1 MRPVLKVCA
10 IAGLATL
17 PDMAGCGL
25 VRIPAEPDAAP
36 IDGTPPDAAVPDAAP
51 IPDAV
56 PPPDAPP
63 CRFDLDLTAVTE
75 ELEGDTV
82 EYQGVLL
89 YGSRVS
95 VYPGLGLGVIGG
107 GPSDRYVDG
116 LEEVT
121 INFAAPPGAANIFYT
136 VAAATDADGD
146 TVPGS
151 HELRA
156 FFFPSGQDAQYV
168 DGTGRLDV
176 DAIFPALDRARRLTI
191 LARQDGVRIS
201 RLEYSVCQPP
211 PTTRSA
217 SRIERR

>member
-1 MRPVLKVCA
+1 MRPVLQVCA
-10 IAGLATL
+10 IAGIVTL

-25 VRIPAEPDAAP
+25 VRIPAEPDAVP
-36 IDGTPPDAAVPDAAP
+36 IDGPPPDAAVPDAEP
-51 IPDAV
+51 IPDAS

-63 CRFDLDLTAVTE
+63 CRFDLDLTAVAK

-82 EYQGVLL
+82 DYQGVLL

-95 VYPGLGLGVIGG
+95 LYPGLGLGIIGA

-136 VAAATDADGD
+136 VAEATDADDD
-146 TVPGS
+146 TVRGM

-156 FFFPSGQDAQYV
+156 FYFPSGQDARYV
-168 DGTGRLDV
+168 DGEGRFDV
-176 DAIFPALDRARRLTI
+176 DAIFPTLDRARRLTI

-201 RLEYSVCQPP
+201 RIEYSVCQPP